1 MDLNLGSLPQERM
14 HLPVLQLCD
23 DSFNTPCN
31 GAVRNETMAVQT
43 LTKLCCECWVNREVS
58 DTYQSYSSVLSAIF
72 ISLLARIKYNASRLT

>member
-31 GAVRNETMAVQT
+31 GAVEM
-43 LTKLCCECWVNREVS
+43 KLWQYRH
-58 DTYQSYSSVLSAIF
+58 
-72 ISLLARIKYNASRLT
+72 